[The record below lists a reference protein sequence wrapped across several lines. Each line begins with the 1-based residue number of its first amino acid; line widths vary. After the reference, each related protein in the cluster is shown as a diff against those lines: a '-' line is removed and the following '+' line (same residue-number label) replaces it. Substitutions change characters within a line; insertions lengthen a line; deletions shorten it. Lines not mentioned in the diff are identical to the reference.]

1 MLKWMYAVKIMGIVW
16 NKDWVGTY
24 RGRVWMSYQRDGW
37 KKTKCG
43 GDANVEMDI
52 CSENNGLV
60 WNKEWVPTEAVTEK
74 LRSGT
79 DMLWGEDERKVWM
92 VIGLDEG
99 QRKNGRIDDM
109 NKKGVSPEITADRKE
124 WKKHVPTS
132 RNVRQGQEDNDV
144 L

>member
-1 MLKWMYAVKIMGIVW
+1 
-16 NKDWVGTY
+16 
-24 RGRVWMSYQRDGW
+24 
-37 KKTKCG
+37 
-43 GDANVEMDI
+43 
-52 CSENNGLV
+52 
-60 WNKEWVPTEAVTEK
+60 
-74 LRSGT
+74 
-79 DMLWGEDERKVWM
+79 M